1 MKTNVYVK
9 QQVRGAAN
17 PPQYQST
24 QPAIMQPTQEIP
36 PPPTY
41 TKTAQQTQQPQ
52 LSAAEFQVSIFL
64 CKNGI
69 SYSELI

>member
-1 MKTNVYVK
+1 MF

-36 PPPTY
+36 PPPAY
-41 TKTAQQTQQPQ
+41 TKTAQQIQQPQ
-52 LSAAEFQVSIFL
+52 LSAAEFQVSIGVCKGNFL
-64 CKNGI
+64 VTKLII
-69 SYSELI
+69 SLIV